1 MRATKTSIL
10 AAALCATLA
19 AFAATSASA
28 QFVGGPTNHA
38 TTVKNLLENGRDDQ
52 LVVLEGYIV
61 DQVRRKDYT
70 FKDETGTITV
80 EIKDRVFAGQRVDPK
95 TKVRLE
101 GEYEKEFAEPNT
113 VDVHRLTILR

>member
-10 AAALCATLA
+10 AAALCATVA
-19 AFAATSASA
+19 AFAATTASA
-28 QFVGGPTNHA
+28 QFVGGPSKVISVQQLKA
-38 TTVKNLLENGRDDQ
+38 NGQDDQ
-52 LVVLEGYIV
+52 LVVLEGDLV
-61 DQVRRKDYT
+61 DQVGPEDYA
-70 FKDETGTITV
+70 FMDATGQIGV
-80 EIKDRVFAGQRVDPK
+80 EIDDRVFAGQRVDPK